1 MNDKNT
7 FYIRYRDNLRQCLEY
22 ISNNPRLGSV
32 IDARIISRIRS
43 NTQQLASS
51 SKLKK
56 FNIPFGP
63 FEINAIDLI
72 NCKHIPCAHISIG
85 GEIKFDNIGNFYQ
98 ALSLCIIAEPNCD
111 VTAEDGFSLC
121 RMDNGKSYIIRR
133 FHFDIDA
140 EQINGDRPVFHLQYG
155 GNIQEQQKS
164 KHQYELISSIDLPRI
179 PTLPLDLIQTLNL
192 IFSQIN
198 TEITSAFQNPR
209 WRNIVL
215 ENDKIWDDIYFS
227 SMKKRNRKQTLYE
240 RLCSHNV
247 FI

>member
-1 MNDKNT
+1 MNDKNI
-7 FYIRYRDNLRQCLEY
+7 FYIRYRDNLRKCLEY
-22 ISNNPRLGSV
+22 ISNTPRLSSV
-32 IDARIISRIRS
+32 IDPRIISRIKS
-43 NTQQLASS
+43 STQQLAFS

-56 FNIPFGP
+56 FNISFGP

-98 ALSLCIIAEPNCD
+98 AISLCVIAEPNCD

-121 RMDNGKSYIIRR
+121 QMDNGKSYIIRR

-179 PTLPLDLIQTLNL
+179 PTIPLDLIQTLNL

-198 TEITSAFQNPR
+198 TEIASSFQDPR
-209 WRNIVL
+209 WRSIVI
-215 ENDKIWDDIYFS
+215 ENDEIWDDIYFS
-227 SMKKRNRKQTLYE
+227 SMKKRTGKQTLYE

-247 FI
+247 FA